1 MSGWEVVPDPWDIR
15 GPQMVGIGFSF
26 YKRNHTECAELSEAG
41 DLGTR
46 GAGQPIFLL
55 E

>member
-1 MSGWEVVPDPWDIR
+1 M
-15 GPQMVGIGFSF
+15 GIGFGF
-26 YKRNHTECAELSEAG
+26 YKRNHTEGAELSEAG

-46 GAGQPIFLL
+46 GPSQPIFLL